1 MPCDVIRKMHVMDE
15 RPVIRQVR
23 DTVPRLFSLSAR
35 CMASLSNPH
44 QSVPAFYT
52 TSCISL

>member
-23 DTVPRLFSLSAR
+23 DTTSPLPRQDSLSVR
-35 CMASLSNPH
+35 CM
-44 QSVPAFYT
+44 
-52 TSCISL
+52 IS